1 MRRFLT
7 TLMILLVVLVAGLSA
22 LVLLVNPNDFRDY
35 MVKQVAARSGYQ
47 LQLDGPLRWHVWPQL
62 SILSGRMSLTA
73 QGATQPLVR
82 ADNMR
87 LDVALLPLLSHQ
99 LSVKQVMLKGAVIQ
113 LTPQTEAVRSEDAPV
128 APRDNTLP
136 DLSDDRGWSFD
147 ISSLKVAD
155 SVLVFQ
161 HEDDEQVTIRNIRLQ
176 MEQDPQHRGSFE
188 FSGRVNRDQ
197 RDLTISLNG
206 TVDASDYPHD
216 LTAAIEQ
223 INWQLQG
230 ADLPKQGIQGQ
241 GSFQAQWQESHK
253 RLSFNQISLT
263 ANDST
268 LSGQAQV
275 TLTEKPEWQLRLQ
288 FPQLN
293 LDNLIPLNE
302 TANGE
307 NQHEDDEQ
315 VTIRNIRLQ
324 MEQDPQHRGSFE
336 FSGRVNRDQ
345 RDLTISLNGT
355 VDASDY
361 PHDLTA
367 AIEQINWQLQG
378 ADLPKQGIQGQ
389 GSFQAQWQESHKR
402 LSFNQISLTANDST
416 LSGQAQVTLTEKPEW
431 QLRLQ
436 FPQLNLDNLIPLN
449 ETANGE
455 NGAAQQGQS
464 QSTLPRPVISS
475 RIDEPAYQG
484 LQGFTADI
492 LLQASNVRWRG
503 MNFTDVATQMTNKSG
518 LLEITQLQGKLNGGQ
533 VSLPGTLDATSINP
547 RINFQPRLENVEIG
561 TILKAFNYPIS
572 LTGKMSLAGDFS
584 GADIDADAFR
594 HNWQGQAHVEMTD
607 TRMEGMNFQQMIQQA
622 VERNGGDVKAAEN
635 FDNVTRL
642 DRFTTDLT
650 LKDGVV
656 TLNDMQGQSPV
667 LALTGEGM
675 LNLADQTCDTQ
686 FDIRVVGGWN
696 GESKLIDFLKETPV
710 PLRVY
715 GNWQQL
721 NYSLQVDQ
729 LLRKHLQD
737 EAKRRLNDWAER
749 NKDSRNG
756 KDVKKLLEKM

>member
-73 QGATQPLVR
+73 QGASQPLVR

-307 NQHEDDEQ
+307 N
-315 VTIRNIRLQ
+315 
-324 MEQDPQHRGSFE
+324 
-336 FSGRVNRDQ
+336 
-345 RDLTISLNGT
+345 
-355 VDASDY
+355 
-361 PHDLTA
+361 
-367 AIEQINWQLQG
+367 
-378 ADLPKQGIQGQ
+378 
-389 GSFQAQWQESHKR
+389 
-402 LSFNQISLTANDST
+402 
-416 LSGQAQVTLTEKPEW
+416 
-431 QLRLQ
+431 
-436 FPQLNLDNLIPLN
+436 
-449 ETANGE
+449 
-455 NGAAQQGQS
+455 GAAQQGQS

-503 MNFTDVATQMTNKSG
+503 MNFANAATQMTNKSG
-518 LLEITQLQGKLNGGQ
+518 LLEITQLQGKLNGGF
-533 VSLPGTLDATSINP
+533 VSLPGTLDATSANP
-547 RINFQPRLENVEIG
+547 QITFQPRLENVEIG
-561 TILKAFNYPIS
+561 TILKAFNYPIP

-584 GADIDADAFR
+584 GADIDAEAFR
-594 HNWQGQAHVEMTD
+594 HKWQGQARIEMAD

-642 DRFTTDLT
+642 ERFTTDLT
-650 LKDGVV
+650 LNNGIV
-656 TLNDMQGQSPV
+656 TLNDMQGQSPM
-667 LALTGEGM
+667 LALTGAGT
-675 LNLADQTCDTQ
+675 LNLTEQTCDTQ
-686 FDIRVVGGWN
+686 FDIRVIGGWN
-696 GESKLIDFLKETPV
+696 GESKLIDFLKATPV

-715 GNWQQL
+715 GKWQQL

-756 KDVKKLLEKM
+756 KDVKKLLEKL

>member
-73 QGATQPLVR
+73 QGASQPLVR

-113 LTPQTEAVRSEDAPV
+113 LTPQTEAVRSEVAPV

-223 INWQLQG
+223 VNWQLQG

-275 TLTEKPEWQLRLQ
+275 TLTEQ
-288 FPQLN
+288 
-293 LDNLIPLNE
+293 
-302 TANGE
+302 
-307 NQHEDDEQ
+307 
-315 VTIRNIRLQ
+315 
-324 MEQDPQHRGSFE
+324 
-336 FSGRVNRDQ
+336 
-345 RDLTISLNGT
+345 
-355 VDASDY
+355 
-361 PHDLTA
+361 
-367 AIEQINWQLQG
+367 
-378 ADLPKQGIQGQ
+378 
-389 GSFQAQWQESHKR
+389 
-402 LSFNQISLTANDST
+402 
-416 LSGQAQVTLTEKPEW
+416 PEW

-656 TLNDMQGQSPV
+656 TLNDMQGQSPM
-667 LALTGEGM
+667 LALSGAGT
-675 LNLADQTCDTQ
+675 LNLAEQTCDTQ

>member
-73 QGATQPLVR
+73 QGASQPLVR

-136 DLSDDRGWSFD
+136 DLSDDRGWSCD

-197 RDLTISLNG
+197 RN
-206 TVDASDYPHD
+206 
-216 LTAAIEQ
+216 
-223 INWQLQG
+223 
-230 ADLPKQGIQGQ
+230 
-241 GSFQAQWQESHK
+241 
-253 RLSFNQISLT
+253 
-263 ANDST
+263 
-268 LSGQAQV
+268 
-275 TLTEKPEWQLRLQ
+275 
-288 FPQLN
+288 
-293 LDNLIPLNE
+293 
-302 TANGE
+302 
-307 NQHEDDEQ
+307 
-315 VTIRNIRLQ
+315 
-324 MEQDPQHRGSFE
+324 
-336 FSGRVNRDQ
+336 
-345 RDLTISLNGT
+345 LTISLNGT

-518 LLEITQLQGKLNGGQ
+518 LLEIIQLQGKLNQGV
-533 VSLPGTLDATSINP
+533 VSLPGTLDATASHP
-547 RINFQPRLENVEIG
+547 RIVFHPRLENVEIG
-561 TILKAFNYPIS
+561 SILNAFNYPIS

-584 GADIDADAFR
+584 GADIDAEAFR
-594 HNWQGQAHVEMTD
+594 RNWQGQAHVEMTD

-642 DRFTTDLT
+642 DHFSTDLT
-650 LKDGVV
+650 LDNGVV
-656 TLNDMQGQSPV
+656 TLDDMQGESPM
-667 LALTGEGM
+667 LALSGAGT